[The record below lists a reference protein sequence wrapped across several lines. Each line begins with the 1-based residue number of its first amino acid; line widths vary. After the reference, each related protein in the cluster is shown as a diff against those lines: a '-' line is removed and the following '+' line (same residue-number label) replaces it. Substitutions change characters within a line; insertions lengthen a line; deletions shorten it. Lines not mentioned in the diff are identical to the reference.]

1 MVLIII
7 YFPAG
12 IKTSMDFSE
21 QDSITHVLSFPVV
34 VLVNYKKGGE
44 GEVSSARNSSMV
56 MKDG

>member
-1 MVLIII
+1 
-7 YFPAG
+7 
-12 IKTSMDFSE
+12 MDFSE